1 MPLPAIPSLG
11 STLNAFGGASTGSTP
26 TIAPNLPP
34 KMPVAPVL
42 TPSTLSAGGNSIGTP
57 VPGTAPTQLPANITA
72 PSGATVNPG
81 TGAFISH
88 PPIPG
93 TTPAATGTPPAPIY
107 PPANINAANQLNNP
121 SGIATIAAATA
132 GPTGSG
138 TGAGSGLP
146 AAPVVPP
153 TPTTPAAPTT
163 PQSYSGA
170 VNAYETASALTPQE
184 VSDQQKLT
192 ALQNAEFANSSA
204 EYSLPQSAEF
214 KNADETALSN
224 QNAVQEKS
232 LSDQIANEEAV
243 RQAKMTSAETVAELE
258 KPESLTY
265 GATYVDPTTGQTING
280 GVFGS
285 GATGAAGAANINP
298 ATGLSPTASNS
309 DIMGYLAQNGVDVTR
324 YDAPGLLNAIENGA
338 TAQDIISGKANVAAN
353 IKNAGLVNT
362 AVTQTTSGT
371 ATTNTL
377 ANPLGTGGTNFGTAN
392 GSSAPTTNLGT
403 GSTPNGS
410 GSGAATPAG
419 SAATGLSSLNGSDLT
434 LATTGDDSIYK
445 SPALLNAAVARIQ
458 KVLPG
463 FNPTIAKANAAAITD
478 QVGKQAAIS
487 TAINTADSNFGLLT
501 DTFKNSGVND
511 LSSPAANDIMNKI
524 KNGALGDSA
533 TINFQSA
540 VTSLQ
545 DEYSTVLGKGG
556 APTDALR
563 ASAANVIS
571 GNYSMSDLISLHN
584 YLSKEGK
591 NVVDSYTKTI
601 TGLASGG
608 AQNTSSSKT
617 NLGTPPTTSGK
628 IDVASLGAKYGF

>member
-81 TGAFISH
+81 TGALISH

-93 TTPAATGTPPAPIY
+93 TTPAATGTPPVPIY

-138 TGAGSGLP
+138 TGSGSGLP

-153 TPTTPAAPTT
+153 VTTPPTTPAAPQTYQDAVT
-163 PQSYSGA
+163 AYGASYQP
-170 VNAYETASALTPQE
+170 TQQE
-184 VSDQQKLT
+184 NDLNNQLAT
-192 ALQNAEFANSSA
+192 L
-204 EYSLPQSAEF
+204 QSADEA
-214 KNADETALSN
+214 NAAREMSTGGSVEAINANDQAEQATHAAQEDNLTRKIAILQANRQTA
-224 QNAVQEKS
+224 A
-232 LSDQIANEEAV
+232 
-243 RQAKMTSAETVAELE
+243 TGAETVAELE
-258 KPESLTY
+258 KPISLSSLT
-265 GATYVDPTTGQTING
+265 GAELVSPTGQVLN
-280 GVFGS
+280 
-285 GATGAAGAANINP
+285 AGALGTPSGSANINP
-298 ATGLSPTASNS
+298 ATGLSPTASGS
-309 DIMGYLAQNGVDVTR
+309 DILGYLGASGIDITK
-324 YDAPGLLNAIENGA
+324 YDTPALISAIQNGA